1 MAMYGAIHILYIK
14 RKEEGRGQISVE
26 RCVKEEETVWDF
38 MLPILEKIS
47 SGKLLQLRQSILKI
61 Q

>member
-1 MAMYGAIHILYIK
+1 MAMYAALHILYIK